1 MNKDDLARI
10 AEALIVIVQT
20 LKNQPRFDRLAFGR
34 EIEKRIQE
42 IEAGSL
48 TKTVLESISR

>member
-10 AEALIVIVQT
+10 AEGFGEPLWQLTEALIVIVQT

-34 EIEKRIQE
+34 EIEK
-42 IEAGSL
+42 
-48 TKTVLESISR
+48 